1 MQFGVAFNSTL
12 WCILPML
19 ETWWRHWLNLFKGK
33 MFLNC
38 NFMDVMKL
46 VQVELYW
53 LYVDLFCN
61 VTILIIMIPMLF
73 VNIVINNCPSPR
85 FYMILMLIFT
95 YWHTWHLMLV
105 VKTMVSIIVDV
116 LTMFMFMWIWLRKWR
131 LHA

>member
-1 MQFGVAFNSTL
+1 MQFGVGFNFSL

-19 ETWWRHWLNLFKGK
+19 ETWWRHWLSFFKGK

-53 LYVDLFCN
+53 FYVDLFCN
-61 VTILIIMIPMLF
+61 VIILIIMIPMLF
-73 VNIVINNCPSPR
+73 VNVVINNCPSPR

-95 YWHTWHLMLV
+95 YWCTWHLMLV
-105 VKTMVSIIVDV
+105 VKTMVSIIMDV